1 MAANIHFQ
9 LINSTFLCSWFSLY
23 LTQLTINN
31 IIMKNFTINL
41 VFLLLF
47 ATFIQAQENDKTKNI
62 QEETIIRT
70 STVKGLKEETT
81 VTKTIKEKE
90 QVIHIS
96 DTGTENQDINYGTKR
111 DETIKHSSTEV
122 KTNKENEAAIET
134 EKQKLEAEIKAS
146 KEAQKA
152 KYNAERLELEKK
164 AAAKAKK
171 KKDSIR
177 RKYQKE
183 NN

>member
-31 IIMKNFTINL
+31 IIMKNLTINF
-41 VFLLLF
+41 VFLLLSV
-47 ATFIQAQENDKTKNI
+47 AFIQAQENDKTKNI
-62 QEETIIRT
+62 QEETVIRT
-70 STVKGLKEETT
+70 STVKGITEETT
-81 VTKTIKEKE
+81 ITKTVKGKE
-90 QVIHIS
+90 QVIHVS
-96 DTGTENQDINYGTKR
+96 DTGTENQDINYSTKS
-111 DETIKHSSTEV
+111 DETVKHSSTKV
-122 KTNKENEAAIET
+122 KTNKENEAAIEA

-164 AAAKAKK
+164 AAVEAKR
-171 KKDSIR
+171 KKDSIH

-183 NN
+183 DN